1 MSNRAQAL
9 KVLKRLR
16 QEGYQALFAGGC
28 VRDYLLGRHPK
39 DYDVVTDAVPDQIIP
54 LFRKTLK
61 IGARFGVVIVILEG
75 KQVEV
80 ATFRTESDYQD
91 GRHPEK
97 VEFATAKEDALRRDF
112 TINGMFFDPISRQ
125 TLDFVGG
132 REDLQKKIIRTIGNP
147 DERFGE
153 DYLRLL
159 RAVRFAVQ
167 LDFDIEEQ
175 TWQAVCRHAPKIR
188 QISPERIAMELE
200 QILTHPNRAR
210 GARLLNDSGLAQ
222 TIFTGFEEPCRLFGG
237 KMLRHLPEEVD
248 LSLALAAYW
257 AAAPIDK
264 SMEWAKSIRLSNS
277 TIKHI
282 RYLLEHKDVLADA
295 ELLLAQLKMLM
306 AEPYWE
312 DLVHLRKALLL
323 SEGQSISPLKTIQK
337 RAAALKGKILR
348 PKPLLDGH
356 QLIALGA
363 VPGPMVGRLAREL
376 YIAQLAEEI
385 QTPQQAR
392 RWVQQWLENHTESK
406 NE

>member
-28 VRDYLLGRHPK
+28 VRDYLLGRRPK
-39 DYDVVTDAVPDQIIP
+39 DYDVVTNAVPDQIIP

-97 VEFATAKEDALRRDF
+97 VEFATAKEDAMRRDF
-112 TINGMFFDPISRQ
+112 TVNGMFFDPISRQ

-167 LDFDIEEQ
+167 LDFEIEEQ
-175 TWQAVCRHAPKIR
+175 TWQAVCRHAPKIS

-222 TIFTGFEEPCRLFGG
+222 TIFPGFEGPCRHFGG
-237 KMLRHLPEEVD
+237 KMLRHLPEQID
-248 LSLALAAYW
+248 FPLALAAYFT
-257 AAAPIDK
+257 AAPVNK
-264 SMEWAKSIRLSNS
+264 SMEWAKSLRLSNS

-295 ELLLAQLKMLM
+295 ELPLAQLKMLM

-385 QTPQQAR
+385 QTPHQAR
-392 RWVQQWLENHTESK
+392 RWVQQWLEKHAEPK

>member
-28 VRDYLLGRHPK
+28 VRDYLLGRRPK
-39 DYDVVTDAVPDQIIP
+39 DYDVVTDAVPEQIIP

-97 VEFATAKEDALRRDF
+97 VEFATAKEDAMRRDF
-112 TINGMFFDPISRQ
+112 TVNGMFFDPISRQ

-159 RAVRFAVQ
+159 RAVRFAIQ
-167 LDFDIEEQ
+167 LDFEIEEQ

-210 GARLLNDSGLAQ
+210 GAGLLNDSGLAQ
-222 TIFTGFEEPCRLFGG
+222 TIFPGFEVPCRFFGG
-237 KMLRHLPEEVD
+237 EMLRHLPKETD
-248 LSLALAAYW
+248 FPLALAAYFT
-257 AAAPIDK
+257 AARIDK
-264 SMEWAKSIRLSNS
+264 ALGWAKELRLSNS

-282 RYLLEHKDVLADA
+282 RYLLEHKDILADQ
-295 ELLLAQLKMLM
+295 ELPLAQLKMFM

-312 DLVHLRKALLL
+312 DLVHLRRAILL

-337 RAAALKGKILR
+337 RAAALKGKSLR
-348 PKPLLDGH
+348 PKPFLNGH

-385 QTPQQAR
+385 QTPNQAR
-392 RWVQQWLENHTESK
+392 RWVQQWLEKHAEPK

>member
-28 VRDYLLGRHPK
+28 VRDYLLGRRPK

-80 ATFRTESDYQD
+80 AAFRTESDYQD

-132 REDLQKKIIRTIGNP
+132 QEDLQKKIIRTIGDP

-167 LDFDIEEQ
+167 LDFNIEEQ
-175 TWQAVCRHAPKIR
+175 TWQAVCRHAHKIR
-188 QISPERIAMELE
+188 QISPERVAMELE

-210 GARLLNDSGLAQ
+210 GAHLLNDSGLAEA
-222 TIFTGFEEPCRLFGG
+222 ILPGFEEPCRLFGS
-237 KMLRHLPEEVD
+237 KMLRHLPEETD
-248 LSLALAAYW
+248 FPLALAAYW
-257 AAAPIDK
+257 AAAPLIK
-264 SMEWAKSIRLSNS
+264 GMEWSKSLRLSNS
-277 TIKHI
+277 AIKHI
-282 RYLLEHKDVLADA
+282 RFLLENKEILKDAD
-295 ELLLAQLKMLM
+295 LPLAQLKILM

-312 DLVHLRKALLL
+312 DLIHLRRAVLL
-323 SEGQSISPLKTIQK
+323 SEGQSLSPLKTIQK
-337 RAAALKGKILR
+337 RAAALKGKVLR

-376 YIAQLAEEI
+376 YIAQLSEEI
-385 QTPQQAR
+385 QTPLQAR
-392 RWVQQWLENHTESK
+392 RWVQQWLENHADSK

>member
-1 MSNRAQAL
+1 MSNRTQAL

-28 VRDYLLGRHPK
+28 VRDYLLGRRPK

-80 ATFRTESDYQD
+80 ATFRTESDYLD

-132 REDLQKKIIRTIGNP
+132 QGDLQKKIIRTIGNP

-167 LDFDIEEQ
+167 LDFNIEEQ
-175 TWQAVCRHAPKIR
+175 TWQAVCRHARKIR

-210 GARLLNDSGLAQ
+210 GARLLNDSGLAEA
-222 TIFTGFEEPCRLFGG
+222 ILPGFDEPCRLFGG
-237 KMLRHLPEEVD
+237 KMLQHLPKETD
-248 LSLALAAYW
+248 FPLALAAYW
-257 AAAPIDK
+257 SAAPFEN
-264 SMEWAKSIRLSNS
+264 STEWAKSLRLSNS
-277 TIKHI
+277 AIKHI
-282 RYLLEHKDVLADA
+282 RFLLENKEILKDAD
-295 ELLLAQLKMLM
+295 LPLAQLKILM
-306 AEPYWE
+306 AEPCWE
-312 DLVHLRKALLL
+312 DLLHLRRAVLL
-323 SEGQSISPLKTIQK
+323 SEGRSLSPLKTIQK
-337 RAAALKGKILR
+337 RAAALKGKVLR

-376 YIAQLAEEI
+376 YIAQLSEEI
-385 QTPQQAR
+385 QTPLQAR
-392 RWVQQWLENHTESK
+392 RWVQQWLDNHAESK
-406 NE
+406 NQ